1 MENNLQIFN
10 SVEFGKIRTI
20 IKDDNVWFIGK
31 DVAEALGYSNTSKA
45 IITHIDKEDKQFLML
60 DIANSQNGNVPIGKN
75 WIKKRQPTHPTKS
88 LGTVY
93 YQPTRTDKSIISFFV
108 STEKENI

>member
-60 DIANSQNGNVPIGKN
+60 DIVNSKMGMCLLEKLKPQLLMKV
-75 WIKKRQPTHPTKS
+75 
-88 LGTVY
+88 VY
-93 YQPTRTDKSIISFFV
+93 IV
-108 STEKENI
+108 

>member
-1 MENNLQIFN
+1 MTDLQIFN
-10 SVEFGKIRTI
+10 NEEFGQVRTI

-60 DIANSQNGNVPIGKN
+60 DIANSQNGNVPIGK
-75 WIKKRQPTHPTKS
+75 TKTAIINESGLYS
-88 LGTVY
+88 LV
-93 YQPTRTDKSIISFFV
+93 FF
-108 STEKENI
+108 